1 MTDLN
6 VKGLSVELG
15 ADYPHGQVSKYQ
27 RHTYGARSKG
37 ESAQFLTVIEPF
49 EEESSSMI
57 QTVEALSATE
67 LSVLLRD
74 GTEHRISIENLNSN
88 KKPSVRFKEVKA
100 GKVLAE
106 EKS

>member
-1 MTDLN
+1 
-6 VKGLSVELG
+6 
-15 ADYPHGQVSKYQ
+15 
-27 RHTYGARSKG
+27 
-37 ESAQFLTVIEPF
+37 VIEPF

-74 GTEHRISIENLNSN
+74 GTEHRISIKDLNSN

>member
-1 MTDLN
+1 
-6 VKGLSVELG
+6 
-15 ADYPHGQVSKYQ
+15 
-27 RHTYGARSKG
+27 
-37 ESAQFLTVIEPF
+37 
-49 EEESSSMI
+49 MI